1 MKSRVLILVLVLVA
15 LAVSA
20 CAQTGAAG
28 PPGAD
33 SAASG
38 CPTPTEGM
46 HLLVNEEVGYCVLY
60 PAGLT
65 VREHVENQRVIEG
78 RMTESGQVIGIIQV
92 TDAGDRTLDDVVEER
107 ILWAER
113 SAGPAAPTIERGTIA
128 LDGQEAVVLDKMPG
142 QDINRQIIFIRDGQL
157 YDLLFAPANEESGEV
172 YQQMEA
178 LYTAVTTSFHFI
190 Q

>member
-1 MKSRVLILVLVLVA
+1 MKSRFLILVLVLVA

-20 CAQTGAAG
+20 CARTAAG

-33 SAASG
+33 GAATSG
-38 CPTPTEGM
+38 CPTPEEGLQ
-46 HLLVNEEVGYCVLY
+46 LLVNEEVGYCVLY

-78 RMTESGQVIGIIQV
+78 PMTESGQVIGIIQV
-92 TDAGDRTLDDVVEER
+92 TDAGERTLDEVVEER

-113 SAGPAAPTIERGTIA
+113 SAGPAAPIIERGTIT
-128 LDGQEAVVLDKMPG
+128 LGGQEAVVLDNMPG
-142 QDINRQIIFIRDGQL
+142 QDINRQIIFVRDGQL

-178 LYTAVTTSFHFI
+178 LYTAVTTSFHFMS
-190 Q
+190 